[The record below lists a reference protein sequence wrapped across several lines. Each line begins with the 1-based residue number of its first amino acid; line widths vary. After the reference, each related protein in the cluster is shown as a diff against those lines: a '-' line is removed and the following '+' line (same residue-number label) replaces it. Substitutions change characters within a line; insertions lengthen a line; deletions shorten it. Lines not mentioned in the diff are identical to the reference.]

1 MFEKIIEY
9 LGNKSD
15 YLLNFKEPKISKDML
30 TLPSPDFVDKVFM
43 NSDRNNR
50 VMQKSFTFFLIQE
63 RLAGTGYMSLLPVDQ
78 GVEHSAGASFA
89 KNPLYLTPKIFVKR
103 WTIEGGCNGV
113 ASTFGALGI
122 VSRKYA
128 HKIPFIVKSIIM
140 NY

>member
-30 TLPSPDFVDKVFM
+30 TLPSPDFMDKVFM

-50 VMQKSFTFFLIQE
+50 VMQNLSRFFNTG

-78 GVEHSAGASFA
+78 GVEHSAGA
-89 KNPLYLTPKIFVKR
+89 
-103 WTIEGGCNGV
+103 
-113 ASTFGALGI
+113 
-122 VSRKYA
+122 
-128 HKIPFIVKSIIM
+128 
-140 NY
+140 